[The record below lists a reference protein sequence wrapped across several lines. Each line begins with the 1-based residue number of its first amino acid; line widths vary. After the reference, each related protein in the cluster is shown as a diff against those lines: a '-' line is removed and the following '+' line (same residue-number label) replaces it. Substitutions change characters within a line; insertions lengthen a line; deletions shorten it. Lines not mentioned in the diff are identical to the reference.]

1 MFTKAPVKEELSK
14 YVRVRLYTDGDGE
27 LYERQQQMQQ
37 EKFGTVALPL
47 YAVVT
52 GDGHALTTF
61 PGLTR
66 DEAQFVSFLK
76 TVDITQ

>member
-1 MFTKAPVKEELSK
+1 MFTKPPVKEELAK

-27 LYERQQQMQQ
+27 LYEKQQQMQQ

-47 YAVVT
+47 YAVVNE
-52 GDGHALTTF
+52 DGGAVITV

-66 DEAQFVSFLK
+66 DETQFLSFLK
-76 TVDITQ
+76 TGL